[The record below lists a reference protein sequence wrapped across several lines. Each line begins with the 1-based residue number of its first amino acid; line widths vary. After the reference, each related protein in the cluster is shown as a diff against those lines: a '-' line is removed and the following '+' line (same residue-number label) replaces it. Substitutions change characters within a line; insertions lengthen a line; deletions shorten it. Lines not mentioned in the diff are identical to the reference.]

1 MIFLRDS
8 AKFGIPIQK
17 FFSGKTAVVFLGVIF
32 LSTIAAVSTPN
43 APGGIAVIRISGKNA
58 INIAD
63 KIFTPVGSKSVKDM
77 EGYTCAYGIAHDNGE
92 RLDDCILT
100 VFREPH
106 SYTGEN
112 IAEISCHG
120 GLYVTKRILRAVLK
134 NGAENAEAGEF
145 TKRAYLNG
153 KLDLTQAEAVMDI
166 ISAKGERELKMAEN
180 LREGSAFRK
189 AKKCSEKLIKILGDL
204 AAWAD
209 YPEEDIPEVKPENL
223 CAELEEVRKDLLS
236 LIENYDCGR
245 ILRQGVSTAIVGRP
259 NVGKST
265 LFNCL
270 SGCERSIVTDIAGTT
285 RDVVEESVKLGD
297 IVLRLADTA
306 GIRQTD
312 DIIEGIGVDIAE
324 KLIDSSE
331 LIIAVFDGN
340 CPLTED
346 DLKLIKKLDNKK
358 CIAVINKSDL
368 GICIDTSEIEKN
380 IIQIV
385 YLSAKENDGVERL
398 QSAVESLFEINENSF
413 SLAVAVNERQKK
425 CIDSALMYVESA
437 VSALKNGEFL
447 DAVNVLIDEAEQNLL
462 SLTGEKVTDA
472 VVDEVFSRFCVGK

>member
-1 MIFLRDS
+1 M
-8 AKFGIPIQK
+8 
-17 FFSGKTAVVFLGVIF
+17 
-32 LSTIAAVSTPN
+32 STIAAVSTPN
-43 APGGIAVIRISGKNA
+43 ASGGIAVIRISGENA
-58 INIAD
+58 IEVAER
-63 KIFTPVGSKSVKDM
+63 IFMPSGNKSVKDM
-77 EGYTCAYGIAHDNGE
+77 AGYTCAYGIAHDNGE

-100 VFREPH
+100 VFRAPH
-106 SYTGEN
+106 SYTGED

-120 GLYVTKRILRAVLK
+120 GIYVTKRILRVALK
-134 NGAENAEAGEF
+134 NGAENAGAGEF

-166 ISAKGERELKMAEN
+166 ISAKGEKELKIAES
-180 LREGSAFRK
+180 LREGSAFKK
-189 AKKCSEKLIKILGDL
+189 AKKCSDKLMKMLGDL

-223 CAELEEVRKDLLS
+223 CMELNEVRNDLSS
-236 LIENYDCGR
+236 LVENYDCGR
-245 ILRQGVSTAIVGRP
+245 IIREGISSAIIGRP

-285 RDVVEESVKLGD
+285 RDVVEESVKIGD

-340 CPLTED
+340 SPLTED
-346 DLKLIKKLDNKK
+346 DLKLIDKIDGKKAV
-358 CIAVINKSDL
+358 AVINKSDL
-368 GICIDTSEIEKN
+368 GICPDISEIEKH
-380 IIQIV
+380 IRHTV
-385 YLSAKENDGVERL
+385 YLSAKENDGIEKL
-398 QSAVESLFEINENSF
+398 QSAIEAIFEINENSF
-413 SLAVAVNERQKK
+413 SSVAVVNERQKK
-425 CIDSALMYVESA
+425 CIDSALVCVESA
-437 VSALKNGEFL
+437 VSAIENGELL
-447 DAVNVLIDEAEQNLL
+447 DAVNVLIDEAEQYLL